1 MRRIL
6 SSIAICFTVL
16 LGSAFGQTGGRDL
29 YIAKCSACHA
39 PDGSGSNTIGR
50 SLKLGD
56 MRPVIQSMTDEQ
68 LRQIMLEGKGKMPP
82 LKKFDDEKVRN
93 LTVFLRDLAAGD
105 PNAGRAVAE
114 AQAQPLSHIE
124 EVFRDKCSACHGQD
138 GIGRTTIGK
147 SLKIPDLTSAAVQ
160 SQSVEELAE
169 VISRGRGRMP
179 GYAKTFNPVQV
190 GQFVS
195 YIRALTKSD
204 SAKEPVESAKA
215 PGSTPPPSPP
225 PPTQITARPEPNAP
239 PSPNSAASTVLL
251 KSPAAEEMKT
261 AEPNL
266 TIASKG
272 TKAPKSGRQIYA
284 AKCSACHSSD
294 GSGRGTIG
302 RSMRIPSLTSPQV
315 QGQSDEILTS
325 VISNGDGK
333 MPAYKKKYNPEQ
345 IELLVAYIREL
356 GKKRRSVP

>member
-6 SSIAICFTVL
+6 SSIAISITVL

-39 PDGSGSNTIGR
+39 PDGSGNNTIGR

-82 LKKFDDEKVRN
+82 LKKFDEEKVRN
-93 LTVFLRDLAAGD
+93 LTVFLRDLAAGN

-114 AQAQPLSHIE
+114 AQAQPLLHVE

-138 GIGRTTIGK
+138 GTGRTTIGK
-147 SLKIPDLTSAAVQ
+147 SLNIPDLTSPVVQ
-160 SQSVEELAE
+160 SQSDEELT
-169 VISRGRGRMP
+169 VIISKGKGRMP

-195 YIRALTKSD
+195 YIRALTKSG

-215 PGSTPPPSPP
+215 PVSTPPPSAL

-251 KSPAAEEMKT
+251 KLPAAEDMKT
-261 AEPNL
+261 AEPKP
-266 TIASKG
+266 TTAPKG
-272 TKAPKSGRQIYA
+272 TKVPKSGRQIYA
-284 AKCSACHSSD
+284 AKCSSCHSSD
-294 GSGRGTIG
+294 GSGTGTIG
-302 RSMRIPSLTSPQV
+302 KSMRIPSLTAPQV
-315 QGQSDEILTS
+315 QGQSDESLAN
-325 VISNGDGK
+325 VISNGIGK

-345 IELLVAYIREL
+345 IQLLVVYIHEL
-356 GKKRRSVP
+356 GKKR